1 MSRPVDLYSNAQR
14 ALYHP
19 DKNRLLAPLNLDSD
33 TAFLT
38 GAATVRADS
47 DGLFAFDDDGP
58 ITAAIWAVMPGGVL
72 IDLAAVDIARPNRV
86 RRFTGLGAL
95 LGEDNVIGCSVL
107 PLLIHPGPY
116 EWALAGGEGCAVL
129 EFTPSVCE
137 LLRSIPGGLDVA
149 DDPVFAEELE
159 RQLTEPARR
168 PMIYVQQRRAA

>member
-1 MSRPVDLYSNAQR
+1 MSAVDLYGEMRR

-19 DKNRLLAPLNLDSD
+19 DKSELLAPLGLDPD
-33 TAFLT
+33 TAFVT
-38 GAATVRADS
+38 GAATVRADG
-47 DGLFAFDDDGP
+47 DGLFVFDDDGP
-58 ITAAIWAVMPGGVL
+58 ITAAIWGVMPGGVL

-86 RRFTGLGAL
+86 RRFTGLGGL
-95 LGEDNVIGCSVL
+95 LGEENVIGCSVL
-107 PLLIHPGPY
+107 PLLIHRTPH

-129 EFTPSVCE
+129 EYTPSVCA

-168 PMIYVQQRRAA
+168 PTIYLQQRRAA